1 MRACA
6 LPTASPG
13 RLADWPYFVEY
24 ERPIIPWR
32 MAVGTIDGETVI
44 MIMRDDVEDATPFSV
59 IRLDVVDGRIVRIA
73 DYIKCPWVLQAA
85 ASIAVMRK
93 RNPCRHRERGA
104 PQAAHRRRV

>member
-1 MRACA
+1 
-6 LPTASPG
+6 
-13 RLADWPYFVEY
+13 
-24 ERPIIPWR
+24 

-85 ASIAVMRK
+85 ASIAVM
-93 RNPCRHRERGA
+93 
-104 PQAAHRRRV
+104 